1 MYKEKLIEFL
11 DQEIGDY
18 SWKYEITL
26 NEEYDWNDYY
36 SVKIYNEWDNWE
48 KQKIWKWEV
57 DFRVSEEKIEVCIYE
72 DHYED
77 VEYFEWT
84 VKYFWIALLIT

>member
-1 MYKEKLIEFL
+1 MYKEKLVEFL
-11 DQEIGDY
+11 HQEVGDY
-18 SWKYEITL
+18 SWEYEIELT
-26 NEEYDWNDYY
+26 EEYDGSEYY
-36 SVKIYNEWDNWE
+36 SVKIYNEWSNWE

-84 VKYFWIALLIT
+84 VKYFWIALLRT